1 MSAVLITDAF
11 ATSFPARRH
20 LVAVETLAPAAAAP
34 AMTAPRTRLRLTRR
48 GRAALTTLAG
58 IPIVAGSLFLALTGE
73 PAVASSEISRVPLQS
88 VTVESGESLWAIAQ
102 AIAPAADPR
111 DVIESIVRLN
121 QLSSYDVVPGQELA
135 IPSDLGR

>member
-11 ATSFPARRH
+11 PTSFAPRRH
-20 LVAVETLAPAAAAP
+20 LVAVESLAPAAP
-34 AMTAPRTRLRLTRR
+34 AQPLASAPRTRLRLTRR

-73 PAVASSEISRVPLQS
+73 PAVASAEISRVPLQS

-102 AIAPAADPR
+102 AVAPAADPR

-135 IPSDLGR
+135 IPRDLR